1 MLYVILGR
9 DAPGALEIRRRVRA
23 RHLER
28 IDVLA
33 QADRV
38 VLAGPCPAVDSPDP
52 GSAGFSGSLIVA
64 EFESIEAA
72 RNWIAGDPYVTEGVF
87 DAVEVKPFVQVL
99 P

>member
-1 MLYVILGR
+1 V
-9 DAPGALEIRRRVRA
+9 DA
-23 RHLER
+23 
-28 IDVLA
+28 
-33 QADRV
+33 
-38 VLAGPCPAVDSPDP
+38 PDP

-87 DAVEVKPFVQVL
+87 DTVEVKPFVQVL